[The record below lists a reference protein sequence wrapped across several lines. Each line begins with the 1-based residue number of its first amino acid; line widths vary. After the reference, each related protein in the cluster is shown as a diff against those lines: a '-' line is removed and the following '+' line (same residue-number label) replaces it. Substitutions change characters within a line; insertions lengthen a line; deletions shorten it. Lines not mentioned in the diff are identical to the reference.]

1 MGLNTRSISNAL
13 RLQHELRD
21 HRDAIVDHTM
31 RIMLQ
36 NAILYSPAAKAIMSD
51 SQEMFDA
58 SFEGISAERCETI
71 YYWMV
76 ALGAMIMERP
86 DHALALVHVSEVS
99 GNIMRTFPYIEENI
113 TKRDTNDYKYSL
125 EHRDGHWCLMV
136 NAEATHLDKTF
147 PTVVEIGFLHFS
159 RHHISN
165 LEIEMYERVARVY
178 ITQHWEARQSE
189 VTRTK
194 LDFSYDDDDA
204 NNNGD

>member
-21 HRDAIVDHTM
+21 HKDAICDHTM

-51 SQEMFDA
+51 TQEMFDA

-86 DHALALVHVSEVS
+86 DHALSLVHVSEVS
-99 GNIMRTFPYIEENI
+99 GNIMRTFSYIEENI
-113 TKRDTNDYKYSL
+113 TKRDTDDYKYSL

-136 NAEATHLDKTF
+136 NAEATHLGKAF
-147 PTVVEIGFLHFS
+147 PTAVEIGFLYFS
-159 RHHISN
+159 RQHISN
-165 LEIEMYERVARVY
+165 LEIEMYERVARVF
-178 ITQHWEARQSE
+178 ITQHWEARKSKD
-189 VTRTK
+189 VASD
-194 LDFSYDDDDA
+194 LDYSYDHDA
-204 NNNGD
+204 NDND